1 MKQKLILFILF
12 ISTSLFAQKKDFT
25 MQEAVL
31 GLGST
36 IAIKNLRQ
44 LKWMGSSEKYTQA
57 ISTDNFKGFLA
68 TNPANGN
75 IDTVITLDKLNE
87 ISKLKLK
94 NLPAV
99 EWVNNQ
105 EYYFMNENSLYQISQ
120 LRYEPLR
127 KLDYKKEAEN
137 LFFEPK
143 KTQLAYTLS
152 NNIYLQNASGKI
164 KQITTD
170 GTKNIVYGTT
180 VHQSEFGIDHGLFWS
195 PKGNA
200 LAFYRM
206 DQTAVTEYPVIN
218 WSETPATVKMV
229 KYPFAGN
236 TSHHVTLGV
245 YNINVGKIIYLK
257 TGEPKEQYLTNIT
270 WSPDEKY
277 IYINIVNRAQNH
289 TCLNKYNAST
299 GEFVNTLFE
308 EKNDKYVEPQHP
320 LYFVNDNPNEFIYWS
335 QRDGYTHLY
344 LYNSDG
350 KLIRQLTK
358 GEWVVNEI
366 LGFNKKLNQIIF
378 TSSKE
383 SPLQKNIYAVNIE
396 SGKIEKKSFV
406 DATHTATLSANG
418 NYLIDNYTNES
429 IPRNISIVDVNSG
442 QETNI
447 LTASNPLDD
456 YNTAKVE
463 LKELKADDGT
473 ILYSK
478 MIYPTDFD
486 ESKTY
491 PAIVYLYNG
500 PHVQLN
506 KDAFPFSGNLWYDYM
521 AQKGYFVFVLDG
533 RGSANRGFEFESII
547 HRQLGTVEMQ
557 DQLVGINYLKSLPYI
572 DINRLG
578 IHGWSFGGF
587 MATSFMLR
595 NPGIFKAAIAGGP
608 VLDWTM
614 YEIMYGERYMDTP
627 QENPEGYAAN
637 LLFDKVK
644 NLQGKLLLIHGT
656 DDATVVWQHSLK
668 FLKHAVS
675 DNVQVDY
682 FVYPGYEHNVRGKDR
697 VHLMQKISD
706 YFDENLK

>member
-1 MKQKLILFILF
+1 MKKQLLLLILFIS
-12 ISTSLFAQKKDFT
+12 STLFAQQKNFT

-36 IAIKNLRQ
+36 LAVKNVKQ
-44 LKWMGSSEKYTQA
+44 LKWMGSSEKYAQA
-57 ISTDNFKGFLA
+57 ISTDNFKGFVA

-75 IDTVITLDKLNE
+75 VDTMITLERINE
-87 ISKLKLK
+87 ISNLKLK
-94 NLPAV
+94 SLPAV

-105 EYYFMNENSLYQISQ
+105 AFYFMNENALYQISN

-127 KLDYKKEAEN
+127 KLAYNKEAEN
-137 LFFEPK
+137 LFFEPT
-143 KTQLAYTLS
+143 KTQLAYTVN
-152 NNIYLQNASGKI
+152 NNIYIQNVAGIEK
-164 KQITTD
+164 KITTD

-206 DQTAVTEYPVIN
+206 DQTAVTEYPVVN
-218 WSETPATVKMV
+218 WSDTPATVKMV

-236 TSHHVTLGV
+236 TSHQVTLGV
-245 YNINVGKIIYLK
+245 YHINTGKTIYLK
-257 TGEPKEQYLTNIT
+257 TGEPKEQYLTNVT

-277 IYINIVNRAQNH
+277 IYINLVNRAQNH
-289 TCLNKYNAST
+289 TWLNKYNAST
-299 GEFVNTLFE
+299 GEFIKTLFE
-308 EKNDKYVEPQHP
+308 EKNEKYVEPQHP
-320 LYFVNDNPNEFIYWS
+320 LYFVDDHANEFIYWS

-344 LYNSDG
+344 LYNSEG
-350 KLIRQLTK
+350 KLMKQLTK
-358 GEWVVNEI
+358 GAWIVNEI
-366 LGFNKKLNQIIF
+366 LGYNKKSNEIVF

-383 SPLQKNIYAVNIE
+383 SPLQKNIYTVNIE
-396 SGKIEKKSFV
+396 TGKIDKKSSV

-418 NYLIDNYTNES
+418 NYLLDNYTNQH
-429 IPRNISIVDVNSG
+429 IPRNINLVNVHTG
-442 QETNI
+442 DTTNI
-447 LTASNPLDD
+447 LSAPNPLVD
-456 YNTAKVE
+456 YQTANVE

-478 MIYPTDFD
+478 IIYPIDFD
-486 ESKTY
+486 ESKSY

-547 HRQLGTVEMQ
+547 HRQLGTIEMQ

-572 DINRLG
+572 DTNRLG

-587 MATSFMLR
+587 MTTSFMLR
-595 NPGIFKAAIAGGP
+595 NPGIFKAAVAGGP
-608 VLDWTM
+608 VLDWSM

-627 QENPEGYAAN
+627 KENPEGYSTS
-637 LLFDKVK
+637 LLFNKIK

-656 DDATVVWQHSLK
+656 DDATVVWQHSLR
-668 FLKHAVS
+668 FLKQAVS

>member
-1 MKQKLILFILF
+1 MKKQLLLLILFIS
-12 ISTSLFAQKKDFT
+12 STLFAQQKNFT

-36 IAIKNLRQ
+36 LAVKNVKQ
-44 LKWMGSSEKYTQA
+44 LKWMGSSEKYAQA
-57 ISTDNFKGFLA
+57 ISTDNFKGFVA

-75 IDTVITLDKLNE
+75 VDTMITLERINE
-87 ISKLKLK
+87 ISNLKLK
-94 NLPAV
+94 SLPAV

-105 EYYFMNENSLYQISQ
+105 AFYFMNENALYQISN

-127 KLDYKKEAEN
+127 KLAYNKEAEN
-137 LFFEPK
+137 LFFEPT
-143 KTQLAYTLS
+143 KTQLAYTVN
-152 NNIYLQNASGKI
+152 NNIYIQNVAGKE
-164 KQITTD
+164 KKITTD

-206 DQTAVTEYPVIN
+206 DQTAVTEYPVVN
-218 WSETPATVKMV
+218 WSDTPATVKMV

-236 TSHHVTLGV
+236 TSHQVTLGV
-245 YNINVGKIIYLK
+245 YHINTGKTIYLK
-257 TGEPKEQYLTNIT
+257 TGEPKEQYLTNVT

-277 IYINIVNRAQNH
+277 IYINLVNRAQNH
-289 TCLNKYNAST
+289 TWLNKYNAST
-299 GEFVNTLFE
+299 GEFIKTLFE
-308 EKNDKYVEPQHP
+308 EKNEKYVEPQHP
-320 LYFVNDNPNEFIYWS
+320 LYFVDDHANEFIYWS

-344 LYNSDG
+344 LYNSEG
-350 KLIRQLTK
+350 KLMKQLTK
-358 GEWVVNEI
+358 GAWIVNEI
-366 LGFNKKLNQIIF
+366 LGYNKKSNEIVF

-383 SPLQKNIYAVNIE
+383 SPLQKNIYTVNIE
-396 SGKIEKKSFV
+396 TGKIDKKSNV

-418 NYLIDNYTNES
+418 NYLLDNYTNQH
-429 IPRNISIVDVNSG
+429 IPRNINLVNVHTG
-442 QETNI
+442 DTTNI
-447 LTASNPLDD
+447 LSAPNPLVD
-456 YNTAKVE
+456 YQTANVE

-473 ILYSK
+473 VLYSK
-478 MIYPTDFD
+478 IIYPIDFD
-486 ESKTY
+486 ESKSY

-547 HRQLGTVEMQ
+547 HRQLGTIEMQ

-572 DINRLG
+572 DTNRLG

-587 MATSFMLR
+587 MTTSFMLR
-595 NPGIFKAAIAGGP
+595 NPGIFKAAVAGGP
-608 VLDWTM
+608 VLDWSM

-627 QENPEGYAAN
+627 KENPEGYSTS
-637 LLFDKVK
+637 LLFNKIK

-656 DDATVVWQHSLK
+656 DDATVVWQHSLR
-668 FLKHAVS
+668 FLKQAVS

>member
-12 ISTSLFAQKKDFT
+12 ISSTLLAQKKDFT

-36 IAIKNLRQ
+36 LAVKNLKQ
-44 LKWMGSSEKYTQA
+44 LKWMGSSEKYAQA
-57 ISTDNFKGFLA
+57 ISTENFKGFVA
-68 TNPANGN
+68 TNPANGD
-75 IDTVITLDKLNE
+75 IDTVITLERINE
-87 ISKLKLK
+87 ISNLKLK
-94 NLPAV
+94 SLPAV

-105 EYYFMNENSLYQISQ
+105 EFYFMNENSLYQISNS
-120 LRYEPLR
+120 RYEPLR
-127 KLDYKKEAEN
+127 KLAYKKDAEN

-143 KTQLAYTLS
+143 KAQLAYTF
-152 NNIYLQNASGKI
+152 NYNIYLQNVAGKE

-236 TSHHVTLGV
+236 TSHQVTLGV
-245 YNINVGKIIYLK
+245 YNINSGKTIYLK
-257 TGEPKEQYLTNIT
+257 TGEPKEQYLTNIS
-270 WSPDEKY
+270 WSLDEKY

-289 TCLNKYNAST
+289 TWLNQYNASN
-299 GEFVNTLFE
+299 GELVKTLFE
-308 EKNDKYVEPQHP
+308 EKNEKYVEPQHP
-320 LYFVNDNPNEFIYWS
+320 LYFVNDNSNEFIYWS

-366 LGFNKKLNQIIF
+366 LGFNKKSNEIIF

-396 SGKIEKKSFV
+396 SGKIGKKSTV
-406 DATHTATLSANG
+406 DATHTATLCANG
-418 NYLIDNYTNES
+418 NYIIDNYTNEN
-429 IPRNISIVDVNSG
+429 IPRNINIVDVNSG
-442 QETNI
+442 EETNI
-447 LTASNPLDD
+447 LTASNPLED

-463 LKELKADDGT
+463 LNELKADDGT
-473 ILYSK
+473 VLYSK
-478 MIYPTDFD
+478 IIYPTDFD

-572 DINRLG
+572 DTNRLG

-587 MATSFMLR
+587 MTTSFMLR
-595 NPGIFKAAIAGGP
+595 NPGIFKAAVAGGP
-608 VLDWTM
+608 VLDWSM

-637 LLFDKVK
+637 LLFDKTK
-644 NLQGKLLLIHGT
+644 KLQGKLLLIHGT

>member
-1 MKQKLILFILF
+1 MKQKLVLLILF

-36 IAIKNLRQ
+36 MAVKNLKQ
-44 LKWMGSSEKYTQA
+44 LKWMGSSEKYAQA
-57 ISTDNFKGFLA
+57 ISTDNFKGFVA
-68 TNPANGN
+68 TNPVNGD

-120 LRYEPLR
+120 LRYEPIR
-127 KLDYKKEAEN
+127 KLEYKKEAEN

-170 GTKNIVYGTT
+170 GTKNIVYGAT

-245 YNINVGKIIYLK
+245 YNINAGKIIYLK

-289 TCLNKYNAST
+289 TWLNKYNAST
-299 GEFVNTLFE
+299 GELVNTIFE

-335 QRDGYTHLY
+335 QSDGYTHLY

-366 LGFNKKLNQIIF
+366 LGFNKKLNQLIF

-396 SGKIEKKSFV
+396 SGKIEKKSIV
-406 DATHTATLSANG
+406 DATHIATLSANG
-418 NYLIDNYTNES
+418 NYLIDNYTNEN
-429 IPRNISIVDVNSG
+429 IPRNINIVDVNSG
-442 QETNI
+442 EEMNI
-447 LTASNPLDD
+447 LTAANPLDD

-478 MIYPTDFD
+478 IIYPTDFD

-572 DINRLG
+572 DTTRLG

-587 MATSFMLR
+587 MTTSFMLR
-595 NPGIFKAAIAGGP
+595 NPGIFKAAVAGGP

>member
-1 MKQKLILFILF
+1 MKQKLVLLILF

-36 IAIKNLRQ
+36 MAVKNLKQ
-44 LKWMGSSEKYTQA
+44 LKWMGSSEKYAQA
-57 ISTDNFKGFLA
+57 VSTDNFKGILA

-75 IDTVITLDKLNE
+75 VDTVITLDKLNE

-94 NLPAV
+94 TLPAV

-120 LRYEPLR
+120 LRYEPLL
-127 KLDYKKEAEN
+127 KLEYKKEAEN

-170 GTKNIVYGTT
+170 GTKNIVYGAT

-236 TSHHVTLGV
+236 TSHQVTLGV
-245 YNINVGKIIYLK
+245 YNINAGKIIYLK

-289 TCLNKYNAST
+289 TWLNKYNAST
-299 GEFVNTLFE
+299 GELVNTIFE
-308 EKNDKYVEPQHP
+308 EKNEKYVEPQHP

-366 LGFNKKLNQIIF
+366 LGFNKKLNQLIF

-396 SGKIEKKSFV
+396 SGKIEKKSIV

-418 NYLIDNYTNES
+418 NYLIDNYTNEN
-429 IPRNISIVDVNSG
+429 IPRNISIIDVNSG
-442 QETNI
+442 EEMNI
-447 LTASNPLDD
+447 LTAANPLDD

-473 ILYSK
+473 VLYSK
-478 MIYPTDFD
+478 IIYPTDFD

-572 DINRLG
+572 DTTRLG

-587 MATSFMLR
+587 MTTSFMLR
-595 NPGIFKAAIAGGP
+595 NPGIFKAAVAGGP

>member
-1 MKQKLILFILF
+1 MKKQLLLLILFIS
-12 ISTSLFAQKKDFT
+12 STLFAQQKNFT

-36 IAIKNLRQ
+36 LAVKNVKQ
-44 LKWMGSSEKYTQA
+44 LKWMGSSEKYAQA
-57 ISTDNFKGFLA
+57 ISTDNFKGFVA
-68 TNPANGN
+68 TNPANGAV
-75 IDTVITLDKLNE
+75 DTVITLERINE
-87 ISKLKLK
+87 ISNLKLK
-94 NLPAV
+94 SLPAV
-99 EWVNNQ
+99 EWVNHQ
-105 EYYFMNENSLYQISQ
+105 AFYFMNENALYQISNS
-120 LRYEPLR
+120 RYEPLR
-127 KLDYKKEAEN
+127 KLSYDKEAEN

-143 KTQLAYTLS
+143 KIQLAYTVN
-152 NNIYLQNASGKI
+152 NNIYIQNVAGKA
-164 KQITTD
+164 KKITND

-206 DQTAVTEYPVIN
+206 DQTAVTEYPVVN
-218 WSETPATVKMV
+218 WSDTPATVKMV

-236 TSHHVTLGV
+236 TSHQVTLGV
-245 YNINVGKIIYLK
+245 YHINTGKTIYLK
-257 TGEPKEQYLTNIT
+257 TGEPKEQYLTNVT

-277 IYINIVNRAQNH
+277 IYINLVNRAQNH
-289 TCLNKYNAST
+289 TWLNQYNAST
-299 GEFVNTLFE
+299 GEFIKTLFE
-308 EKNDKYVEPQHP
+308 EKNEKYVEPQHP
-320 LYFVNDNPNEFIYWS
+320 LYFVNDQANEFIYWS

-344 LYNSDG
+344 LYNSEG
-350 KLIRQLTK
+350 KLMKQLTK
-358 GEWVVNEI
+358 GAWIVNEI
-366 LGFNKKLNQIIF
+366 LGYNKKSNEIVF

-383 SPLQKNIYAVNIE
+383 SPLQKNIYTVNIE
-396 SGKIEKKSFV
+396 TGKIDKKSNV

-418 NYLIDNYTNES
+418 NYLLDNYTNQH
-429 IPRNISIVDVNSG
+429 IPRNINLVNVHTG
-442 QETNI
+442 DTTNI
-447 LTASNPLDD
+447 LSAPNPLVD
-456 YNTAKVE
+456 YQTANVE

-473 ILYSK
+473 VLYSK
-478 MIYPTDFD
+478 IIYPIDFD
-486 ESKTY
+486 ESKSY

-547 HRQLGTVEMQ
+547 HRQLGTIEMQ

-572 DINRLG
+572 DTNRLG

-587 MATSFMLR
+587 MTTSFMLR
-595 NPGIFKAAIAGGP
+595 NPGIFKAAVAGGP
-608 VLDWTM
+608 VLDWSM

-627 QENPEGYAAN
+627 KENPEGYSTS
-637 LLFDKVK
+637 LLFNKIK

-656 DDATVVWQHSLK
+656 DDATVVWQHSLR
-668 FLKHAVS
+668 FLKQAVS

>member
-12 ISTSLFAQKKDFT
+12 ISSTLFAQQKNFT

-36 IAIKNLRQ
+36 LAIKNVKQ
-44 LKWMGSSEKYTQA
+44 LKWMGSSEKYAQA
-57 ISTDNFKGFLA
+57 ISTDNFKGFVA
-68 TNPANGN
+68 TNPANGAV
-75 IDTVITLDKLNE
+75 DTVITLERINE
-87 ISKLKLK
+87 ISNLKLK
-94 NLPAV
+94 SLPAV
-99 EWVNNQ
+99 EWVNHQ
-105 EYYFMNENSLYQISQ
+105 AFYFMNENALYQISNS
-120 LRYEPLR
+120 RYEPLR
-127 KLDYKKEAEN
+127 KLAYNKEAEN
-137 LFFEPK
+137 LFFEPT
-143 KTQLAYTLS
+143 KTQLAYTVN
-152 NNIYLQNASGKI
+152 NNIYIQNVAGKE

-206 DQTAVTEYPVIN
+206 DQTAVTEYPVVN
-218 WSETPATVKMV
+218 WSDTPATVKMV

-236 TSHHVTLGV
+236 TSHQVTLGV
-245 YNINVGKIIYLK
+245 YHINTGKTIYLK
-257 TGEPKEQYLTNIT
+257 TGEPKEQYLTNVT

-277 IYINIVNRAQNH
+277 IYINLVNRAQNH
-289 TCLNKYNAST
+289 TWLNKYNAST
-299 GEFVNTLFE
+299 GEFIKTLFE
-308 EKNDKYVEPQHP
+308 EKNEKYVEPQHP
-320 LYFVNDNPNEFIYWS
+320 LYFVDDQANEFIYWS

-344 LYNSDG
+344 LYNSEG
-350 KLIRQLTK
+350 KLMKQLTK
-358 GEWVVNEI
+358 GAWIVNEI
-366 LGFNKKLNQIIF
+366 LGYNKKSNEIVF

-383 SPLQKNIYAVNIE
+383 SPLQKNIYTVNIE
-396 SGKIEKKSFV
+396 TGKIDKKSNV

-418 NYLIDNYTNES
+418 NYLLDNYTNQH
-429 IPRNISIVDVNSG
+429 IPRNINLLNVHTGDT
-442 QETNI
+442 TNI
-447 LTASNPLDD
+447 LSAPNPLVD
-456 YNTAKVE
+456 YQTANVE

-473 ILYSK
+473 VLYSK
-478 MIYPTDFD
+478 IIYPIDFD
-486 ESKTY
+486 ESKSY

-547 HRQLGTVEMQ
+547 HRQLGTIEMQ

-572 DINRLG
+572 DTNRLG

-587 MATSFMLR
+587 MTTSFMLR
-595 NPGIFKAAIAGGP
+595 NPGIFKAAVAGGP
-608 VLDWTM
+608 VLDWSM

-627 QENPEGYAAN
+627 KENPEGYSTS
-637 LLFDKVK
+637 LLFNKIK

-656 DDATVVWQHSLK
+656 DDATVVWQHSLR
-668 FLKHAVS
+668 FLKQAVS

>member
-1 MKQKLILFILF
+1 MKKQLLLLILFIS
-12 ISTSLFAQKKDFT
+12 STLFAQQKNFT

-36 IAIKNLRQ
+36 LAVKNVKQ
-44 LKWMGSSEKYTQA
+44 LKWMGSSEKYAQA
-57 ISTDNFKGFLA
+57 ISTDNFKGFVA
-68 TNPANGN
+68 TNPANGDV
-75 IDTVITLDKLNE
+75 DTVITLERINE
-87 ISKLKLK
+87 ISNLKLK
-94 NLPAV
+94 SLPAV

-105 EYYFMNENSLYQISQ
+105 EFYFMNENALYQISNS
-120 LRYEPLR
+120 RYETLR
-127 KLDYKKEAEN
+127 KLAYDKEAEN

-143 KTQLAYTLS
+143 KTQLAYTVN
-152 NNIYLQNASGKI
+152 NNIYIQNVAGKE
-164 KQITTD
+164 KKITTD

-206 DQTAVTEYPVIN
+206 DQTAVTEYPVVN
-218 WSETPATVKMV
+218 WSDTPATVKMV

-236 TSHHVTLGV
+236 TSHQVTLGV
-245 YNINVGKIIYLK
+245 YHINTGKTIYLK
-257 TGEPKEQYLTNIT
+257 TGEPKEQYLTNVT

-277 IYINIVNRAQNH
+277 IYINLVNRAQNH
-289 TCLNKYNAST
+289 TWLNKYNAST
-299 GEFVNTLFE
+299 GEFIKTLFE
-308 EKNDKYVEPQHP
+308 EKNEKYVEPQHP
-320 LYFVNDNPNEFIYWS
+320 LYFVDDHANEFIYWS

-344 LYNSDG
+344 LYNSEG
-350 KLIRQLTK
+350 KLMKQLTK
-358 GEWVVNEI
+358 GAWIVNEI
-366 LGFNKKLNQIIF
+366 LGYNKKSNEIIF

-383 SPLQKNIYAVNIE
+383 SPLQKNIYTVNIE
-396 SGKIEKKSFV
+396 TGKIDKKSNV

-418 NYLIDNYTNES
+418 NYLLDNYTNQH
-429 IPRNISIVDVNSG
+429 IPRNINLVNVHTG
-442 QETNI
+442 DTTNI
-447 LTASNPLDD
+447 LSAPNPLVD
-456 YNTAKVE
+456 YQTANVE

-478 MIYPTDFD
+478 IIYPIDFD
-486 ESKTY
+486 ESKSY

-547 HRQLGTVEMQ
+547 HRQLGTIEMQ

-572 DINRLG
+572 DTNRLG

-587 MATSFMLR
+587 MTTSFMLR
-595 NPGIFKAAIAGGP
+595 NPGIFKAAVAGGP
-608 VLDWTM
+608 VLDWSM

-627 QENPEGYAAN
+627 KENPEGYSTS
-637 LLFDKVK
+637 LLFNKIK

-656 DDATVVWQHSLK
+656 DDATVVWQHSLR
-668 FLKHAVS
+668 FLKQAVS

>member
-1 MKQKLILFILF
+1 
-12 ISTSLFAQKKDFT
+12 
-25 MQEAVL
+25 
-31 GLGST
+31 
-36 IAIKNLRQ
+36 
-44 LKWMGSSEKYTQA
+44 
-57 ISTDNFKGFLA
+57 
-68 TNPANGN
+68 
-75 IDTVITLDKLNE
+75 VITLERINE
-87 ISKLKLK
+87 ISNLKLK
-94 NLPAV
+94 SLPAV

-105 EYYFMNENSLYQISQ
+105 AFYFMNENALYQISN

-127 KLDYKKEAEN
+127 KLAYNKEAEN
-137 LFFEPK
+137 LFFEPT
-143 KTQLAYTLS
+143 KTQLAYTVN
-152 NNIYLQNASGKI
+152 NNIYIQNVAGKE
-164 KQITTD
+164 KKITTD

-206 DQTAVTEYPVIN
+206 DQTAVTEYPVVN
-218 WSETPATVKMV
+218 WSDTPATVKMV

-236 TSHHVTLGV
+236 TSHQVTLGV
-245 YNINVGKIIYLK
+245 YHINTGKTIYLK
-257 TGEPKEQYLTNIT
+257 TGEPKEQYLTNVT

-277 IYINIVNRAQNH
+277 IYINLVNRAQNH
-289 TCLNKYNAST
+289 TWLNKYNAST
-299 GEFVNTLFE
+299 GEFIKTLFE
-308 EKNDKYVEPQHP
+308 EKNEKYVEPQHP
-320 LYFVNDNPNEFIYWS
+320 LYFVNDQANEFIYWS

-344 LYNSDG
+344 LYNSEG
-350 KLIRQLTK
+350 KLMKQLTK
-358 GEWVVNEI
+358 GAWIVNEI
-366 LGFNKKLNQIIF
+366 LGYNKKSNEIVF

-383 SPLQKNIYAVNIE
+383 SPLQKNIYTVNIE
-396 SGKIEKKSFV
+396 TGKIDKKSSV

-418 NYLIDNYTNES
+418 NYLLDNYTNQH
-429 IPRNISIVDVNSG
+429 IPRNINLVNVHTG
-442 QETNI
+442 DTTNI
-447 LTASNPLDD
+447 LSAPNLLVDYQTAN
-456 YNTAKVE
+456 VE

-473 ILYSK
+473 VLYSK
-478 MIYPTDFD
+478 IIYPIDFD
-486 ESKTY
+486 ESKSY

-547 HRQLGTVEMQ
+547 HRQLGTIEMQ

-572 DINRLG
+572 DTNRLG

-587 MATSFMLR
+587 MTTSFMLR
-595 NPGIFKAAIAGGP
+595 NPGIFKAAVAGGP
-608 VLDWTM
+608 VLDWSM

-627 QENPEGYAAN
+627 KENPEGYSTS
-637 LLFDKVK
+637 LLFNKIK

-656 DDATVVWQHSLK
+656 DDATVVWQHSLR
-668 FLKHAVS
+668 FLKQAVS

>member
-1 MKQKLILFILF
+1 MKKQLLLLILFIS
-12 ISTSLFAQKKDFT
+12 STLFAQQKNFT

-36 IAIKNLRQ
+36 LAVKNVKQ
-44 LKWMGSSEKYTQA
+44 LKWMGSSEKYAQA
-57 ISTDNFKGFLA
+57 ISTDNFKGFVA

-75 IDTVITLDKLNE
+75 VDTMITLERINE
-87 ISKLKLK
+87 ISNLKLK
-94 NLPAV
+94 SLPAV

-105 EYYFMNENSLYQISQ
+105 AFYFMNENALYQISN

-127 KLDYKKEAEN
+127 KLAYNKEAEN
-137 LFFEPK
+137 LFFEPT
-143 KTQLAYTLS
+143 KTQLAYTVN
-152 NNIYLQNASGKI
+152 NNIYIQNVAGKE
-164 KQITTD
+164 KKITTD

-206 DQTAVTEYPVIN
+206 DQTAVTEYPVVN
-218 WSETPATVKMV
+218 WSDTPATVKMV

-236 TSHHVTLGV
+236 TSHQVTLGV
-245 YNINVGKIIYLK
+245 YHINTGKTIYLK
-257 TGEPKEQYLTNIT
+257 TGEPKEQYLTNVT

-277 IYINIVNRAQNH
+277 IYINLVNRAQNH
-289 TCLNKYNAST
+289 TWLNKYNAST
-299 GEFVNTLFE
+299 GEFIKTLFE
-308 EKNDKYVEPQHP
+308 EKNEKYVEPQHP
-320 LYFVNDNPNEFIYWS
+320 LYFLDDQANEFIYWS

-344 LYNSDG
+344 LYNSEG
-350 KLIRQLTK
+350 KLMKQLTK
-358 GEWVVNEI
+358 GAWIVNEI
-366 LGFNKKLNQIIF
+366 LGYNKKSNEIVF

-383 SPLQKNIYAVNIE
+383 SPLQKNIYTVNIE
-396 SGKIEKKSFV
+396 TGKIDKKSSV

-418 NYLIDNYTNES
+418 NYLLDNYTNQH
-429 IPRNISIVDVNSG
+429 IPRNINLVNVHTG
-442 QETNI
+442 DTTNI
-447 LTASNPLDD
+447 LSAPNPLVD
-456 YNTAKVE
+456 YQTANVE

-473 ILYSK
+473 VLYSK
-478 MIYPTDFD
+478 IIYPIDFD
-486 ESKTY
+486 ESKSY

-547 HRQLGTVEMQ
+547 HRQLGTIEMQ

-572 DINRLG
+572 DTNRLG

-587 MATSFMLR
+587 MTTSFMLR
-595 NPGIFKAAIAGGP
+595 NPGIFKAAVAGGP
-608 VLDWTM
+608 VLDWSM

-627 QENPEGYAAN
+627 KENPEGYSTS
-637 LLFDKVK
+637 LLFNKIK

-656 DDATVVWQHSLK
+656 DDATVVWQHSLR
-668 FLKHAVS
+668 FLKQAVS

>member
-12 ISTSLFAQKKDFT
+12 ISSTLFAQQKNFT

-36 IAIKNLRQ
+36 LAVKNVKQ
-44 LKWMGSSEKYTQA
+44 LKWMGSSEKYAQA
-57 ISTDNFKGFLA
+57 ISTDNFKGFVA
-68 TNPANGN
+68 TNPANGAV
-75 IDTVITLDKLNE
+75 DTVITLERINE
-87 ISKLKLK
+87 ISNLKLK
-94 NLPAV
+94 SLPAV

-105 EYYFMNENSLYQISQ
+105 AFYFMNENSLYQISNK
-120 LRYEPLR
+120 RYEPLR
-127 KLDYKKEAEN
+127 KLSYDKEAEN
-137 LFFEPK
+137 LFFEPT
-143 KTQLAYTLS
+143 KTQLAYTVN
-152 NNIYLQNASGKI
+152 NNIYIQNVAGI
-164 KQITTD
+164 EKQITTD

-206 DQTAVTEYPVIN
+206 DQTAVTEYPVVN
-218 WSETPATVKMV
+218 WSDTPATVKMV

-236 TSHHVTLGV
+236 TSHQVTLGV
-245 YNINVGKIIYLK
+245 YHINTGKTIYLK
-257 TGEPKEQYLTNIT
+257 TGEPKEQYLTNVT

-277 IYINIVNRAQNH
+277 IYINLVNRAQNH
-289 TCLNKYNAST
+289 TWLNKYNAST
-299 GEFVNTLFE
+299 GEFIKTLFE
-308 EKNDKYVEPQHP
+308 EKNEKYVEPQHP
-320 LYFVNDNPNEFIYWS
+320 LYFVDNQANEFIYWS

-344 LYNSDG
+344 LYNSEG
-350 KLIRQLTK
+350 KLMKQLTK
-358 GEWVVNEI
+358 GAWIVNEI
-366 LGFNKKLNQIIF
+366 LGYNKKLNKIVF

-383 SPLQKNIYAVNIE
+383 SPLQKNIYTVNIE
-396 SGKIEKKSFV
+396 TGKIDKKSSV

-418 NYLIDNYTNES
+418 NYLLDNYTNQH
-429 IPRNISIVDVNSG
+429 IPRNINLVNVHTG
-442 QETNI
+442 DTTNI
-447 LTASNPLDD
+447 LSAPNPLVD
-456 YNTAKVE
+456 YQTANVE

-478 MIYPTDFD
+478 IIYPIDFD
-486 ESKTY
+486 ESKSY

-547 HRQLGTVEMQ
+547 HRQLGTIEMQ

-572 DINRLG
+572 DTNRLG

-587 MATSFMLR
+587 MTTSFMLR
-595 NPGIFKAAIAGGP
+595 NPGIFKAAVAGGP
-608 VLDWTM
+608 VLDWSM

-627 QENPEGYAAN
+627 KENPEGYSTS
-637 LLFDKVK
+637 LLFNKIK

-656 DDATVVWQHSLK
+656 DDATVVWQHSLR
-668 FLKHAVS
+668 FLKQAVS

>member
-1 MKQKLILFILF
+1 MKKQLLLLILFIS
-12 ISTSLFAQKKDFT
+12 STLFAQQKNFT

-36 IAIKNLRQ
+36 LAVKNVKQ
-44 LKWMGSSEKYTQA
+44 LKWMGSSEKYAQA
-57 ISTDNFKGFLA
+57 ISTDNFKGFVS
-68 TNPANGN
+68 TNPVNGAV
-75 IDTVITLDKLNE
+75 DTVIRLERINE
-87 ISKLKLK
+87 ISNLKLK
-94 NLPAV
+94 SLPAV

-105 EYYFMNENSLYQISQ
+105 AFYFMNENALYQISNK
-120 LRYEPLR
+120 RYEPLR
-127 KLDYKKEAEN
+127 KLSYDKEAEN
-137 LFFEPK
+137 LFFEPT
-143 KTQLAYTLS
+143 KTQLAYTVN
-152 NNIYLQNASGKI
+152 NNIYIQNVAGKE
-164 KQITTD
+164 KKITTD

-206 DQTAVTEYPVIN
+206 DQTAVTEYPVVN
-218 WSETPATVKMV
+218 WSDTPATVKMV

-236 TSHHVTLGV
+236 TSHQVTLGV
-245 YNINVGKIIYLK
+245 YHINTGKTIYLK
-257 TGEPKEQYLTNIT
+257 TGEPKEQYLTNVT

-277 IYINIVNRAQNH
+277 IYINLVNRAQNH
-289 TCLNKYNAST
+289 TWLNKYNAST
-299 GEFVNTLFE
+299 GEFIKTLFE
-308 EKNDKYVEPQHP
+308 EKNEKYVEPQHP
-320 LYFVNDNPNEFIYWS
+320 LYFVDNQANEFIYWS

-344 LYNSDG
+344 LYNSEG
-350 KLIRQLTK
+350 KLMKQLTK
-358 GEWVVNEI
+358 GAWIVNEI
-366 LGFNKKLNQIIF
+366 LGYNKKLNKIVF

-383 SPLQKNIYAVNIE
+383 SPLQKNIYTVNIE
-396 SGKIEKKSFV
+396 TGKIDKKSSV

-418 NYLIDNYTNES
+418 NYLLDNYTNQH
-429 IPRNISIVDVNSG
+429 IPRNINLVNVHTG
-442 QETNI
+442 DTTNI
-447 LTASNPLDD
+447 LSAPNPLVD
-456 YNTAKVE
+456 YQTANVE

-473 ILYSK
+473 VLYSK
-478 MIYPTDFD
+478 IIYPIDFD
-486 ESKTY
+486 ESKSY

-547 HRQLGTVEMQ
+547 HRQLGTIEMQ

-572 DINRLG
+572 DTNRLG

-587 MATSFMLR
+587 MTTSFMLR
-595 NPGIFKAAIAGGP
+595 NPGIFKAAVAGGP
-608 VLDWTM
+608 VLDWSM

-627 QENPEGYAAN
+627 KENPEGYSTS
-637 LLFDKVK
+637 LLFNKIK

-656 DDATVVWQHSLK
+656 DDATVVWQHSLR
-668 FLKHAVS
+668 FLKQAVS

>member
-1 MKQKLILFILF
+1 MKKQLLLLILFIS
-12 ISTSLFAQKKDFT
+12 STLFAQQKNFT

-36 IAIKNLRQ
+36 LAVKNVKQ
-44 LKWMGSSEKYTQA
+44 LKWMGSSEKYAQA
-57 ISTDNFKGFLA
+57 ISTDNFKGFVA

-75 IDTVITLDKLNE
+75 VDTMITLERINE
-87 ISKLKLK
+87 ISNLKLK
-94 NLPAV
+94 SLPAV

-105 EYYFMNENSLYQISQ
+105 AFYFMNENALYQISN

-127 KLDYKKEAEN
+127 KLAYNKEAEN
-137 LFFEPK
+137 LFFEPT
-143 KTQLAYTLS
+143 KTQLAYTVN
-152 NNIYLQNASGKI
+152 NNIYIQNVAGKE
-164 KQITTD
+164 KKITTD

-206 DQTAVTEYPVIN
+206 DQTAVTEYPVVN
-218 WSETPATVKMV
+218 WSDTPATVKMV

-236 TSHHVTLGV
+236 TSHQVTLGV
-245 YNINVGKIIYLK
+245 YHINTGKTIYLK
-257 TGEPKEQYLTNIT
+257 TGEPKEQYLTNVT

-277 IYINIVNRAQNH
+277 IYINLVNRAQNH
-289 TCLNKYNAST
+289 TWLNKYNAST
-299 GEFVNTLFE
+299 GEFIKTLFE
-308 EKNDKYVEPQHP
+308 EKNEKYVEPQHP
-320 LYFVNDNPNEFIYWS
+320 LYFVDDHANEFIYWS

-344 LYNSDG
+344 LYNSEG
-350 KLIRQLTK
+350 KLMKQLTK
-358 GEWVVNEI
+358 GAWIVNEI
-366 LGFNKKLNQIIF
+366 LGYNKKSNEIVF

-383 SPLQKNIYAVNIE
+383 SPLQKNIYTVNIE
-396 SGKIEKKSFV
+396 TGKIDKKSNV

-418 NYLIDNYTNES
+418 NYLLDNYTNQH
-429 IPRNISIVDVNSG
+429 IPRNINLVNVHTG
-442 QETNI
+442 DTTNI
-447 LTASNPLDD
+447 LSAPNPLVD
-456 YNTAKVE
+456 YQTANVE

-478 MIYPTDFD
+478 IIYPIDFD
-486 ESKTY
+486 ESKSY

-547 HRQLGTVEMQ
+547 HRQLGTIEMQ

-572 DINRLG
+572 DTNRLG

-587 MATSFMLR
+587 MTTSFMLR
-595 NPGIFKAAIAGGP
+595 NPGIFKAAVAGGP
-608 VLDWTM
+608 VLDWSM

-627 QENPEGYAAN
+627 KENPEGYSTS
-637 LLFDKVK
+637 LLFNKIK

-656 DDATVVWQHSLK
+656 DDATVVWQHSLR
-668 FLKHAVS
+668 FLKQAVS

>member
-1 MKQKLILFILF
+1 MKKQLLLLILFIS
-12 ISTSLFAQKKDFT
+12 STLFAQQKNFT

-36 IAIKNLRQ
+36 LAVKNVKQ
-44 LKWMGSSEKYTQA
+44 LKWMGSSEKYAQA
-57 ISTDNFKGFLA
+57 ISTDNFKGFVA
-68 TNPANGN
+68 TNPANGDV
-75 IDTVITLDKLNE
+75 DTVITLERINE
-87 ISKLKLK
+87 ISNLKLK
-94 NLPAV
+94 SLPAV

-105 EYYFMNENSLYQISQ
+105 AFYFMNENSLYQISNK
-120 LRYEPLR
+120 RYEPLR
-127 KLDYKKEAEN
+127 KLSYDKEAEN
-137 LFFEPK
+137 LFFEPT
-143 KTQLAYTLS
+143 KTQLAYTVN
-152 NNIYLQNASGKI
+152 NNIYIQNVAGI
-164 KQITTD
+164 EKQITTD

-206 DQTAVTEYPVIN
+206 DQTAVTEYPVVN
-218 WSETPATVKMV
+218 WSDTPATVKMV

-236 TSHHVTLGV
+236 TSHQVTLGV
-245 YNINVGKIIYLK
+245 YHINTGKTIYLK
-257 TGEPKEQYLTNIT
+257 TGEPKEQYLTNVT

-277 IYINIVNRAQNH
+277 IYINLVNRAQNH
-289 TCLNKYNAST
+289 TWLNKYNASS
-299 GEFVNTLFE
+299 GEFIKTLFE
-308 EKNDKYVEPQHP
+308 EKNEKYVEPQHP
-320 LYFVNDNPNEFIYWS
+320 LYFVNDQANEFIYWS

-344 LYNSDG
+344 LYNSEG
-350 KLIRQLTK
+350 KLMKQLTK
-358 GEWVVNEI
+358 GAWIVNEI
-366 LGFNKKLNQIIF
+366 LGYNKKSNEIVF

-383 SPLQKNIYAVNIE
+383 SPLQKNIYTVNIE
-396 SGKIEKKSFV
+396 TGKIDKKSSV

-418 NYLIDNYTNES
+418 NYLLDNYTNQH
-429 IPRNISIVDVNSG
+429 IPRNINLVNVHTG
-442 QETNI
+442 DTTNI
-447 LTASNPLDD
+447 LSAPNPLVD
-456 YNTAKVE
+456 YQTANVE

-473 ILYSK
+473 VLYSK
-478 MIYPTDFD
+478 IIYPIDFD
-486 ESKTY
+486 ESKSY

-547 HRQLGTVEMQ
+547 HRQLGTIEMQ

-572 DINRLG
+572 DTNRLG

-587 MATSFMLR
+587 MTTSFMLR
-595 NPGIFKAAIAGGP
+595 NPGIFKAAVAGGP
-608 VLDWTM
+608 VLDWSM

-627 QENPEGYAAN
+627 KENPEGYSTS
-637 LLFDKVK
+637 LLFNKIK

-656 DDATVVWQHSLK
+656 DDATVVWQQSLR
-668 FLKHAVS
+668 FLKQAVS

>member
-1 MKQKLILFILF
+1 MKKQLLLLILFIS
-12 ISTSLFAQKKDFT
+12 STLFAQQKNFT

-36 IAIKNLRQ
+36 LAVKNVKQ
-44 LKWMGSSEKYTQA
+44 LKWMGSSEKYAQA
-57 ISTDNFKGFLA
+57 ISTDNFKGFVA
-68 TNPANGN
+68 TNPANGDV
-75 IDTVITLDKLNE
+75 DTVITLERINE
-87 ISKLKLK
+87 ISNLKLK
-94 NLPAV
+94 SLPAV

-105 EYYFMNENSLYQISQ
+105 EFYFMNENALYQISNS
-120 LRYEPLR
+120 RYETLR
-127 KLDYKKEAEN
+127 KLAYNKEAEN

-143 KTQLAYTLS
+143 KTQLAYTVN
-152 NNIYLQNASGKI
+152 NNIYIQNVAGKE
-164 KQITTD
+164 KKITTD

-206 DQTAVTEYPVIN
+206 DQTAVTEYPVVN
-218 WSETPATVKMV
+218 WSDTPATVKMV

-236 TSHHVTLGV
+236 TSHQVTLGV
-245 YNINVGKIIYLK
+245 YHINTGKTIYLK
-257 TGEPKEQYLTNIT
+257 TGEPKEQYLTNVT

-277 IYINIVNRAQNH
+277 IYINLVNRAQNH
-289 TCLNKYNAST
+289 TWLNKYNAST
-299 GEFVNTLFE
+299 GEFIKTLFE
-308 EKNDKYVEPQHP
+308 EKNEKYVEPQHP
-320 LYFVNDNPNEFIYWS
+320 LYFVDDHANEFIYWS

-344 LYNSDG
+344 LYNSEG
-350 KLIRQLTK
+350 KLMKQLTK
-358 GEWVVNEI
+358 GAWIVNEI
-366 LGFNKKLNQIIF
+366 LGYNKKSNEIIF

-383 SPLQKNIYAVNIE
+383 SPLQKNIYTVNIE
-396 SGKIEKKSFV
+396 TGKIDKKSNV

-418 NYLIDNYTNES
+418 NYLLDNYTNQH
-429 IPRNISIVDVNSG
+429 IPRNINLVNVHTG
-442 QETNI
+442 DTTNI
-447 LTASNPLDD
+447 LSAPNPLVD
-456 YNTAKVE
+456 YQTANVE

-473 ILYSK
+473 VLYSK
-478 MIYPTDFD
+478 IIYPIDFD
-486 ESKTY
+486 ESKSY

-547 HRQLGTVEMQ
+547 HRQLGTIEMQ

-572 DINRLG
+572 DTNRLG

-587 MATSFMLR
+587 MTTSFMLR
-595 NPGIFKAAIAGGP
+595 NPGIFKAAVAGGP
-608 VLDWTM
+608 VLDWSM

-627 QENPEGYAAN
+627 KENPEGYSTS
-637 LLFDKVK
+637 LLFNKIK

-656 DDATVVWQHSLK
+656 DDATVVWQHSLR
-668 FLKHAVS
+668 FLKQAVS

>member
-1 MKQKLILFILF
+1 MKQKLVLLILF

-36 IAIKNLRQ
+36 MAVKNLKQ
-44 LKWMGSSEKYTQA
+44 LKWMGSSEKYAQA
-57 ISTDNFKGFLA
+57 ISTDNFKGILA

-75 IDTVITLDKLNE
+75 VDTVITLDKLNE

-94 NLPAV
+94 TLPAV

-105 EYYFMNENSLYQISQ
+105 EFYFMNENSLYQISQ

-127 KLDYKKEAEN
+127 KLEYKKEAEN

-170 GTKNIVYGTT
+170 GTKNIVYGAT

-206 DQTAVTEYPVIN
+206 DQTVVTEYPVIN

-236 TSHHVTLGV
+236 TSHHVTLCV
-245 YNINVGKIIYLK
+245 YNINAGKIIYLK

-289 TCLNKYNAST
+289 TWLNKYNAST
-299 GEFVNTLFE
+299 GELVNTLFE
-308 EKNDKYVEPQHP
+308 EKNEKYVEPQHP

-366 LGFNKKLNQIIF
+366 LGFNKKLNQLIF

-396 SGKIEKKSFV
+396 SGKIEKKSIV

-418 NYLIDNYTNES
+418 NYLIDNYTNEN
-429 IPRNISIVDVNSG
+429 IPRNINIVDVNSG
-442 QETNI
+442 EEMNI
-447 LTASNPLDD
+447 LTAANPLDD

-478 MIYPTDFD
+478 IIYPTDFD

-572 DINRLG
+572 DTTRLG

-587 MATSFMLR
+587 MTTSFMLR
-595 NPGIFKAAIAGGP
+595 NPGIFKAAVAGGP

>member
-1 MKQKLILFILF
+1 MKKQLLVFVLF
-12 ISTSLFAQKKDFT
+12 ISSTLLAQKKDFT

-36 IAIKNLRQ
+36 MAVKNLKQ
-44 LKWMGSSEKYTQA
+44 LKWMGSSEKYAQA
-57 ISTDNFKGFLA
+57 ISTDNFKGFVA
-68 TNPANGN
+68 TNPANGDV
-75 IDTVITLDKLNE
+75 DTVITLDKINE
-87 ISKLKLK
+87 ISNLKLK
-94 NLPAV
+94 SLPAI
-99 EWVNNQ
+99 EWINNH
-105 EYYFMNENSLYQISQ
+105 EFYFMNENSLYQISYS
-120 LRYEPLR
+120 RYEPLR
-127 KLDYKKEAEN
+127 KLEYKKEAEN

-143 KTQLAYTLS
+143 KTQLAYTIS
-152 NNIYLQNASGKI
+152 NNIYIQNISGRE

-180 VHQSEFGIDHGLFWS
+180 VHQSEFGIDHGIFWS

-206 DQTAVTEYPVIN
+206 DQTAVTEYPVVN
-218 WSETPATVKMV
+218 WSETPANVKMV

-236 TSHHVTLGV
+236 TSHQVTLGV
-245 YNINVGKIIYLK
+245 YNINSGKTIYLK

-289 TCLNKYNAST
+289 TWLNQYNAST
-299 GEFVNTLFE
+299 GVLVKTLFE
-308 EKNDKYVEPQHP
+308 EKNEKYVEPQHP
-320 LYFVNDNPNEFIYWS
+320 LYFVNDNSNEFIYWS

-366 LGFNKKLNQIIF
+366 LGFNEKSNEIIF

-396 SGKIEKKSFV
+396 SGNIGKKSTV

-418 NYLIDNYTNES
+418 NYLIDNYTNEN
-429 IPRNISIVDVNSG
+429 IPRNINIVDVNSG
-442 QETNI
+442 EETNI
-447 LTASNPLDD
+447 LTASNPLED

-463 LKELKADDGT
+463 LNELKADDGT
-473 ILYSK
+473 VLYSK
-478 MIYPTDFD
+478 IIYPADFD

-521 AQKGYFVFVLDG
+521 AQKGYFIFVLDG

-547 HRQLGTVEMQ
+547 HRQLGTIEMQ

-572 DINRLG
+572 DTNRLG

-587 MATSFMLR
+587 MTTSFMLR
-595 NPGIFKAAIAGGP
+595 NPGIFKAAVAGGP
-608 VLDWTM
+608 VLDWSM
-614 YEIMYGERYMDTP
+614 YEIMYGERYMDKP

-668 FLKHAVS
+668 FLKQAVS

>member
-1 MKQKLILFILF
+1 MKKQLLVFVLF
-12 ISTSLFAQKKDFT
+12 ISSTLFAQQKNFT

-36 IAIKNLRQ
+36 FAIKNVKQ
-44 LKWMGSSEKYTQA
+44 LKWMGSTEKYAQA
-57 ISTDNFKGFLA
+57 ISTENFKGFVA
-68 TNPANGN
+68 TNPATGAV
-75 IDTVITLDKLNE
+75 DTVVTLDRLNQ
-87 ISKLKLK
+87 IANLKLK
-94 NLPAV
+94 SLPAI
-99 EWVNNQ
+99 EWVNEQ
-105 EYYFMNENSLYQISQ
+105 EFYFMNENSVYQISTS
-120 LRYEPLR
+120 RYEPLR
-127 KLDYKKEAEN
+127 TLTYKKDAEN
-137 LFFEPK
+137 LFFESK
-143 KTQLAYTLS
+143 KTQLAYTV
-152 NNIYLQNASGKI
+152 NNNLYLQNVAGKE
-164 KQITTD
+164 KKITTD
-170 GTKNIVYGTT
+170 GNKNIVYGAT

-195 PKGNA
+195 PAGNA

-206 DQTAVTEYPVIN
+206 DQTAVTEYPVVN
-218 WSETPATVKMV
+218 WSDTPATVKMV

-245 YNINVGKIIYLK
+245 YHIKTDKIIYLK
-257 TGEPKEQYLTNIT
+257 TGEPKEQYLTNVT
-270 WSPDEKY
+270 WSPDEKF

-289 TCLNKYNAST
+289 TWLNKYNAST
-299 GEFVNTLFE
+299 GEFIKTLFE
-308 EKNDKYVEPQHP
+308 EKNEKYVEPQHP
-320 LYFVNDNPNEFIYWS
+320 LYFVNDNSNEFIYWS

-344 LYNSDG
+344 LYNSEG
-350 KLIRQLTK
+350 KLMKQLTK

-366 LGFNKKLNQIIF
+366 LGYNKNSKDIVF

-383 SPLQKNIYAVNIE
+383 SPLQKNIYSVNIE
-396 SGKIEKKSFV
+396 TGKIDKKSSV
-406 DATHTATLSANG
+406 DATHTAALSANG
-418 NYLIDNYTNES
+418 NYLLDNYTNQY
-429 IPRNISIVDVNSG
+429 IPRNINLVNVNTGDTINLLS
-442 QETNI
+442 
-447 LTASNPLDD
+447 APNPLVD
-456 YNTAKVE
+456 YNTATVE

-478 MIYPTDFD
+478 IIYPTDFD

-506 KDAFPFSGNLWYDYM
+506 KDSYPYSGNLWYDYM

-547 HRQLGTVEMQ
+547 HRHLGTIEMQ

-572 DINRLG
+572 DTNRLG

-587 MATSFMLR
+587 MTTSFMLR
-595 NPGIFKAAIAGGP
+595 NPGIFKAAVAGGP
-608 VLDWTM
+608 VLDWSM

-627 QENPEGYAAN
+627 KENPEGYSTS
-637 LLFDKVK
+637 LLFNKIK

-656 DDATVVWQHSLK
+656 DDATVVWQHSLR
-668 FLKHAVS
+668 FLKQAVS

>member
-1 MKQKLILFILF
+1 MKKQLLVFVLF
-12 ISTSLFAQKKDFT
+12 ISSTLFAQQKNFT

-36 IAIKNLRQ
+36 FAIKNVKQ
-44 LKWMGSSEKYTQA
+44 LKWMGSTEKYAQA
-57 ISTDNFKGFLA
+57 ISTENFKGFVA
-68 TNPANGN
+68 TNPATGAV
-75 IDTVITLDKLNE
+75 DTVVTLDRLNQ
-87 ISKLKLK
+87 IANLKLK
-94 NLPAV
+94 SLPAI
-99 EWVNNQ
+99 EWVNEQ
-105 EYYFMNENSLYQISQ
+105 EFYFMNENSVYQISTS
-120 LRYEPLR
+120 RYEPLR
-127 KLDYKKEAEN
+127 TLTYKKDAEN
-137 LFFEPK
+137 LFFESK
-143 KTQLAYTLS
+143 KTQLAYTA
-152 NNIYLQNASGKI
+152 NNNLYLQNVAGKE
-164 KQITTD
+164 KKITTD
-170 GTKNIVYGTT
+170 GNKNIVYGAT

-195 PKGNA
+195 PAGNA

-206 DQTAVTEYPVIN
+206 DQTAVTEYPVVN
-218 WSETPATVKMV
+218 WSDTPATVKMV

-245 YNINVGKIIYLK
+245 YHIKTDKIIYLK
-257 TGEPKEQYLTNIT
+257 TGEPKEQYLTNVT
-270 WSPDEKY
+270 WSPDEKF

-289 TCLNKYNAST
+289 TWLNKYNAST
-299 GEFVNTLFE
+299 GEFIKTLFE

-320 LYFVNDNPNEFIYWS
+320 LYFVNDNSNEFIYWS

-344 LYNSDG
+344 LYNSEG
-350 KLIRQLTK
+350 KLMKQLTK

-366 LGFNKKLNQIIF
+366 LGYNKNSKDIVF

-383 SPLQKNIYAVNIE
+383 SPLQKNIYSVNIE
-396 SGKIEKKSFV
+396 TGKIDKKSSV
-406 DATHTATLSANG
+406 DATHTAALSSNG
-418 NYLIDNYTNES
+418 NYLLDNYTNQY
-429 IPRNISIVDVNSG
+429 IPRNINLVNVNTGDTINLLS
-442 QETNI
+442 
-447 LTASNPLDD
+447 APNPLVD
-456 YNTAKVE
+456 YNTATVE

-478 MIYPTDFD
+478 IIYPTDFD

-506 KDAFPFSGNLWYDYM
+506 KDSYPYSGNLWYDYM

-547 HRQLGTVEMQ
+547 HRQLGTIEMQ

-572 DINRLG
+572 DTNRLG

-587 MATSFMLR
+587 MTTSFMLR
-595 NPGIFKAAIAGGP
+595 NPGIFKAAVAGGP
-608 VLDWTM
+608 VLDWSM

-627 QENPEGYAAN
+627 KENPEGYSTS
-637 LLFDKVK
+637 LLFNKIK

-656 DDATVVWQHSLK
+656 DDATVVWQHSLR
-668 FLKHAVS
+668 FLKQAVS

>member
-1 MKQKLILFILF
+1 MKKQLLLLILFIS
-12 ISTSLFAQKKDFT
+12 STLFAQQKNFT

-36 IAIKNLRQ
+36 LAVKNVKQ
-44 LKWMGSSEKYTQA
+44 LKWMGSSEKYAQA
-57 ISTDNFKGFLA
+57 ISTDNFKGFVA
-68 TNPANGN
+68 TNPANGDV
-75 IDTVITLDKLNE
+75 DTVITLERINE
-87 ISKLKLK
+87 ISNLKLK
-94 NLPAV
+94 SLPAV

-105 EYYFMNENSLYQISQ
+105 EFYFMNENALYQISNS
-120 LRYEPLR
+120 RYETLR
-127 KLDYKKEAEN
+127 KLAYNKEAEN

-143 KTQLAYTLS
+143 KTQLAYTVN
-152 NNIYLQNASGKI
+152 NNIYIQNVAGKE
-164 KQITTD
+164 KKITTD

-206 DQTAVTEYPVIN
+206 DQTAVTEYPVVN
-218 WSETPATVKMV
+218 WSDTPATVKMV

-236 TSHHVTLGV
+236 TSHQVTLGV
-245 YNINVGKIIYLK
+245 YHINTGKTIYLK
-257 TGEPKEQYLTNIT
+257 TGEPKEQYLTNVT

-277 IYINIVNRAQNH
+277 IYINLVNRAQNH
-289 TCLNKYNAST
+289 TWLNKYNAST
-299 GEFVNTLFE
+299 GEFIKTLFE
-308 EKNDKYVEPQHP
+308 EKNEKYVEPQHP
-320 LYFVNDNPNEFIYWS
+320 LYFVDDHANEFIYWS

-344 LYNSDG
+344 LYNSEG
-350 KLIRQLTK
+350 KLMKQLTK
-358 GEWVVNEI
+358 GAWIVNEI
-366 LGFNKKLNQIIF
+366 LGYNKKSNEIVF

-383 SPLQKNIYAVNIE
+383 SPLQKNIYTVNIE
-396 SGKIEKKSFV
+396 TGKIDKKSSV

-418 NYLIDNYTNES
+418 NYLLDNYTNQH
-429 IPRNISIVDVNSG
+429 IPRNINLVNVHTG
-442 QETNI
+442 DTTNI
-447 LTASNPLDD
+447 LSAPNPLVD
-456 YNTAKVE
+456 YQTANVE

-478 MIYPTDFD
+478 IIYPIDFD
-486 ESKTY
+486 ESKSY

-547 HRQLGTVEMQ
+547 HRQLGTIEMQ

-572 DINRLG
+572 DTNRLG

-587 MATSFMLR
+587 MTTSFMLR
-595 NPGIFKAAIAGGP
+595 NPGIFKAAVAGGP
-608 VLDWTM
+608 VLDWSM

-627 QENPEGYAAN
+627 KENPEGYSTS
-637 LLFDKVK
+637 LLFNKIK

-656 DDATVVWQHSLK
+656 DDATVVWQHSLR
-668 FLKHAVS
+668 FLKQAVS

>member
-12 ISTSLFAQKKDFT
+12 ISSTLFAQQKNFT

-36 IAIKNLRQ
+36 LAVKNVKQ
-44 LKWMGSSEKYTQA
+44 LKWMGSSEKYAQA
-57 ISTDNFKGFLA
+57 ISTDNFKGFVA
-68 TNPANGN
+68 TNPANGAV
-75 IDTVITLDKLNE
+75 DTVITLERINE
-87 ISKLKLK
+87 ISNLKLK
-94 NLPAV
+94 SLPAV

-105 EYYFMNENSLYQISQ
+105 AFYFMNENSLYQISNK
-120 LRYEPLR
+120 RYEPLR
-127 KLDYKKEAEN
+127 KLSYDKEAEN
-137 LFFEPK
+137 LFFEPT
-143 KTQLAYTLS
+143 KTQLAYTVN
-152 NNIYLQNASGKI
+152 NNIYIQNVAGI
-164 KQITTD
+164 EKQITTD

-206 DQTAVTEYPVIN
+206 DQTAVTEYPVVN
-218 WSETPATVKMV
+218 WSDTPATVKMV

-236 TSHHVTLGV
+236 TSHQVTLGV
-245 YNINVGKIIYLK
+245 YHINTGKTIYLK
-257 TGEPKEQYLTNIT
+257 TGEPKEQYLTNVT

-277 IYINIVNRAQNH
+277 IYINLVNRAQNH
-289 TCLNKYNAST
+289 TWLNKYNAST
-299 GEFVNTLFE
+299 GEFIKTLFE
-308 EKNDKYVEPQHP
+308 EKNEKYVEPQHP
-320 LYFVNDNPNEFIYWS
+320 LYFVNDQANEFIYWS

-344 LYNSDG
+344 LYNSEG
-350 KLIRQLTK
+350 KLMKQLTK
-358 GEWVVNEI
+358 GAWIVNEI
-366 LGFNKKLNQIIF
+366 LGYNKKSNEIVF

-383 SPLQKNIYAVNIE
+383 SPLQKNIYTVNIE
-396 SGKIEKKSFV
+396 TGKIDKKSSV

-418 NYLIDNYTNES
+418 NYLLDNYTNQH
-429 IPRNISIVDVNSG
+429 IPRNINLVNVHTG
-442 QETNI
+442 DTTNI
-447 LTASNPLDD
+447 LSAPNPLVD
-456 YNTAKVE
+456 YQTANVE

-473 ILYSK
+473 VLYSK
-478 MIYPTDFD
+478 IIYPIDFD
-486 ESKTY
+486 ESKSY

-547 HRQLGTVEMQ
+547 HRQLGTIEMQ

-572 DINRLG
+572 DTNRLG

-587 MATSFMLR
+587 MTTSFMLR
-595 NPGIFKAAIAGGP
+595 NPGIFKAAVAGGP
-608 VLDWTM
+608 VLDWSM

-627 QENPEGYAAN
+627 KENPEGYSTS
-637 LLFDKVK
+637 LLFNKIK

-656 DDATVVWQHSLK
+656 DDATVVWQHSLR
-668 FLKHAVS
+668 FLKQAVS

>member
-1 MKQKLILFILF
+1 MKKQLLLLILFIS
-12 ISTSLFAQKKDFT
+12 STLFAQQKNFT

-36 IAIKNLRQ
+36 LAVKNIKQ
-44 LKWMGSSEKYTQA
+44 LKWMGSSEKYAQA
-57 ISTDNFKGFLA
+57 ISTDNFKGFVA

-75 IDTVITLDKLNE
+75 VDTMITLERINE
-87 ISKLKLK
+87 ISNLKLK
-94 NLPAV
+94 SLPAV
-99 EWVNNQ
+99 EWVNHQ
-105 EYYFMNENSLYQISQ
+105 AFYFMNENALYQISNS
-120 LRYEPLR
+120 RYEPLR
-127 KLDYKKEAEN
+127 KLAYNKEAEN
-137 LFFEPK
+137 LFFEPT
-143 KTQLAYTLS
+143 KTQLAYTVN
-152 NNIYLQNASGKI
+152 NNIYIQNVAGI
-164 KQITTD
+164 EKQITTD

-206 DQTAVTEYPVIN
+206 DQTAVTEYPVVN
-218 WSETPATVKMV
+218 WSDTPATVKMV

-236 TSHHVTLGV
+236 TSHQVTLGV
-245 YNINVGKIIYLK
+245 YHINTGKTIYLK
-257 TGEPKEQYLTNIT
+257 TGEPKEQYLTNVT

-277 IYINIVNRAQNH
+277 IYINLVNRAQNH
-289 TCLNKYNAST
+289 TWLNKYNAST
-299 GEFVNTLFE
+299 GEFIKTLFE
-308 EKNDKYVEPQHP
+308 EKNEKYVEPQHP
-320 LYFVNDNPNEFIYWS
+320 LYFVDDHANEFIYWS

-344 LYNSDG
+344 LYNSEG
-350 KLIRQLTK
+350 KLMKQLTK
-358 GEWVVNEI
+358 GAWIVNEI
-366 LGFNKKLNQIIF
+366 LGYNKKLNKIVF

-383 SPLQKNIYAVNIE
+383 SPLQKNIYTVNIE
-396 SGKIEKKSFV
+396 TGKIDKKSSV

-418 NYLIDNYTNES
+418 NYLLDNYTNQH
-429 IPRNISIVDVNSG
+429 IPRNINLVNVHTG
-442 QETNI
+442 DTTNI
-447 LTASNPLDD
+447 LSAPNPLVD
-456 YNTAKVE
+456 YQTANVE

-473 ILYSK
+473 VLYSK
-478 MIYPTDFD
+478 IIYPIDFD
-486 ESKTY
+486 ESKSY

-547 HRQLGTVEMQ
+547 HRQLGTIEMQ

-572 DINRLG
+572 DTNRLG

-587 MATSFMLR
+587 MTTSFMLR
-595 NPGIFKAAIAGGP
+595 NPGIFKAAVAGGP
-608 VLDWTM
+608 VLDWSM

-627 QENPEGYAAN
+627 KENPEGYSTS
-637 LLFDKVK
+637 LLFNKIK

-656 DDATVVWQHSLK
+656 DDATVVWQHSLR
-668 FLKHAVS
+668 FLKQAVS

>member
-1 MKQKLILFILF
+1 
-12 ISTSLFAQKKDFT
+12 
-25 MQEAVL
+25 
-31 GLGST
+31 
-36 IAIKNLRQ
+36 
-44 LKWMGSSEKYTQA
+44 
-57 ISTDNFKGFLA
+57 
-68 TNPANGN
+68 
-75 IDTVITLDKLNE
+75 VITLERINE
-87 ISKLKLK
+87 ISNLKLK
-94 NLPAV
+94 SLPAV

-105 EYYFMNENSLYQISQ
+105 AFYFMNENALYQISN

-127 KLDYKKEAEN
+127 KLAYNKEAEN
-137 LFFEPK
+137 LFFEPT
-143 KTQLAYTLS
+143 KTQLAYTVN
-152 NNIYLQNASGKI
+152 NNIYIQNVAGKE

-206 DQTAVTEYPVIN
+206 DQTAVTEYPVVN
-218 WSETPATVKMV
+218 WSDTPATVKMV

-236 TSHHVTLGV
+236 TSHQVTLGV
-245 YNINVGKIIYLK
+245 YHINTGKTIYLK
-257 TGEPKEQYLTNIT
+257 TGEPKEQYLTNVT

-277 IYINIVNRAQNH
+277 IYINLVNRAQNH
-289 TCLNKYNAST
+289 TWLNKYNASS
-299 GEFVNTLFE
+299 GEFIKTLFE
-308 EKNDKYVEPQHP
+308 EKNEKYVEPQHP
-320 LYFVNDNPNEFIYWS
+320 LYFLDDQANEFIYWS

-344 LYNSDG
+344 LYNSEG
-350 KLIRQLTK
+350 KLMKQLTK
-358 GEWVVNEI
+358 GAWIVNEI
-366 LGFNKKLNQIIF
+366 LGYNKKSNEIVF

-383 SPLQKNIYAVNIE
+383 SPLQKNIYTVNIE
-396 SGKIEKKSFV
+396 TGKIDKKSSV

-418 NYLIDNYTNES
+418 NYLLDNYTNQH
-429 IPRNISIVDVNSG
+429 IPRNINLVNVHTG
-442 QETNI
+442 DTTNI
-447 LTASNPLDD
+447 LSAPNPLVD
-456 YNTAKVE
+456 YQTANVE

-473 ILYSK
+473 VLYSK
-478 MIYPTDFD
+478 IIYPIDFD
-486 ESKTY
+486 ESKSY

-547 HRQLGTVEMQ
+547 HRQLGTIEMQ

-572 DINRLG
+572 DTNRLG

-587 MATSFMLR
+587 MTTSFMLR
-595 NPGIFKAAIAGGP
+595 NPGIFKAAVAGGP
-608 VLDWTM
+608 VLDWSM

-627 QENPEGYAAN
+627 KENPEGYSTS
-637 LLFDKVK
+637 LLFNKIK

-656 DDATVVWQHSLK
+656 DDATVVWQHSLR
-668 FLKHAVS
+668 FLKQAVS

>member
-1 MKQKLILFILF
+1 MKKQLLVFVLF
-12 ISTSLFAQKKDFT
+12 ISSTLFAQQKNFT

-36 IAIKNLRQ
+36 FAIKNVKQ
-44 LKWMGSSEKYTQA
+44 LKWMGSTEKYAQA
-57 ISTDNFKGFLA
+57 ISTENFKGFVA
-68 TNPANGN
+68 TNPATGAV
-75 IDTVITLDKLNE
+75 DTVVTLDRLNQ
-87 ISKLKLK
+87 IANLKLK
-94 NLPAV
+94 SLPAI
-99 EWVNNQ
+99 EWVNEQ
-105 EYYFMNENSLYQISQ
+105 EFYFMNENSVYQISTS
-120 LRYEPLR
+120 RYEPLR
-127 KLDYKKEAEN
+127 ILTYKKDAEN
-137 LFFEPK
+137 LFFESK
-143 KTQLAYTLS
+143 KTQLAYTV
-152 NNIYLQNASGKI
+152 NNNLYLQNVAGKE
-164 KQITTD
+164 KKITTD
-170 GTKNIVYGTT
+170 GNKNIVYGAT

-195 PKGNA
+195 PAGNA

-206 DQTAVTEYPVIN
+206 DQTAVTEYPVVN
-218 WSETPATVKMV
+218 WSDTPATVKMV

-245 YNINVGKIIYLK
+245 YHIKTDKIIYLK
-257 TGEPKEQYLTNIT
+257 TGEPKEQYLTNVT
-270 WSPDEKY
+270 WSPDEKF

-289 TCLNKYNAST
+289 TWLNKYSSST
-299 GEFVNTLFE
+299 GEFIKTLFE
-308 EKNDKYVEPQHP
+308 EKNEKYVEPQHP
-320 LYFVNDNPNEFIYWS
+320 LYFVNDNSNEFIYWS

-344 LYNSDG
+344 LYNSEG
-350 KLIRQLTK
+350 KLMKQLTK

-366 LGFNKKLNQIIF
+366 LGYNKNSKDIVF

-383 SPLQKNIYAVNIE
+383 SPLQKNIYSVNIE
-396 SGKIEKKSFV
+396 TGKIDKKSSV
-406 DATHTATLSANG
+406 DATHTAALSSNG
-418 NYLIDNYTNES
+418 NYLLDNYTNQY
-429 IPRNISIVDVNSG
+429 IPRNINLVNVNTGDTINLLS
-442 QETNI
+442 
-447 LTASNPLDD
+447 APNPLVD
-456 YNTAKVE
+456 YNTATVE

-478 MIYPTDFD
+478 IIYPTDFD

-506 KDAFPFSGNLWYDYM
+506 KDSYPYSGNLWYDYM

-547 HRQLGTVEMQ
+547 HRQLGTIEMQ

-572 DINRLG
+572 DTNRLG

-587 MATSFMLR
+587 MTTSFMLR
-595 NPGIFKAAIAGGP
+595 NPGIFKAAVAGGP
-608 VLDWTM
+608 VLDWSM

-627 QENPEGYAAN
+627 KENPEGYSTS
-637 LLFDKVK
+637 LLFNKIK

-656 DDATVVWQHSLK
+656 DDATVVWQHSLR
-668 FLKHAVS
+668 FLKQAVS

>member
-1 MKQKLILFILF
+1 MKQKLVILILF

-36 IAIKNLRQ
+36 MAVKNLKQ
-44 LKWMGSSEKYTQA
+44 LKWMGSSEKYAQA
-57 ISTDNFKGFLA
+57 ISTDNFKGFVA
-68 TNPANGN
+68 TNPVNGD

-127 KLDYKKEAEN
+127 KLEYKKEAEN

-170 GTKNIVYGTT
+170 GTKNIVYGAT

-236 TSHHVTLGV
+236 TSHQVTLGV
-245 YNINVGKIIYLK
+245 YNINAGKIIYLK

-289 TCLNKYNAST
+289 TWLNKYNAST
-299 GEFVNTLFE
+299 GELVNTLFE
-308 EKNDKYVEPQHP
+308 EKNEKYVEPQHP

-366 LGFNKKLNQIIF
+366 LGFNKKLNQLIF

-396 SGKIEKKSFV
+396 SGKIEKKSIV

-418 NYLIDNYTNES
+418 NYLIDNYTNEN
-429 IPRNISIVDVNSG
+429 IPRNINIVDVNSG
-442 QETNI
+442 EETNI
-447 LTASNPLDD
+447 LTAANPLDD

-478 MIYPTDFD
+478 IIYPTDFD

-572 DINRLG
+572 DTTRLG

-587 MATSFMLR
+587 MTTSFMLR
-595 NPGIFKAAIAGGP
+595 NPGIFKAAVAGGP